1 MALVRCVWRLKNN
14 RASVF
19 LSSVEGRAS
28 SVQHLPLSTTSGE
41 KWRASD
47 PSHIK
52 SLCLLLQMFV
62 FFLIIPE
69 PLLCFQLS
77 IYRSLYIQSKQS
89 NLFQR
94 SVKEIT
100 SSPLSCGRNPL
111 NSPKQQRAKGF
122 KRVDTHHRAL
132 KYSPPR
138 SPRAHSHCYKLAHAC
153 QFVEKNKRKGNLT

>member
-1 MALVRCVWRLKNN
+1 MTLLRSFPHQV
-14 RASVF
+14 S
-19 LSSVEGRAS
+19 LSG
-28 SVQHLPLSTTSGE
+28 
-41 KWRASD
+41 ASD
-47 PSHIK
+47 
-52 SLCLLLQMFV
+52 V
-62 FFLIIPE
+62 VVFLIIPE

-111 NSPKQQRAKGF
+111 KSPKQQRAKGF

-153 QFVEKNKRKGNLT
+153 KFVEKKKKEKKRQLDLNELIKKKRRKKDKSPLK